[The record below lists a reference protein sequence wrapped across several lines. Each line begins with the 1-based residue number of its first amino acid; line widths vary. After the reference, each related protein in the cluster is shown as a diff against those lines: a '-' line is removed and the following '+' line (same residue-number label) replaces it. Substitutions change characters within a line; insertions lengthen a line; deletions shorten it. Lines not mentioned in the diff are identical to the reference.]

1 MGDFLL
7 DLRHRNLRCEQA
19 ESMRFFPDM
28 VVDRIV
34 RDSFT
39 LFVTRTGSDRLWAP
53 FESRDGIVIAL
64 AGRVA
69 LSRSEWEGGSRVEG
83 SGGLACKAIYQAYRE
98 RGIEG
103 LSSVSGGFA
112 IHVYDQLQKI
122 YYLVND
128 RGGAFPCYSAIASD
142 EVICSHPDVLAE
154 LIGRVGDSS
163 AGTPDAWDLTSMAQ
177 FISTGV
183 VSFPYSYYRQ
193 VVALDFGCIHSFEL
207 GRPGAPRRSTARYAS
222 WQVEFL
228 SNDTEDEIADRLA
241 DAMVASSRRRTLPI
255 LGRTAIALS
264 GGLDSRTILCAAER
278 HDNLLS
284 FCAFDK
290 QNSEFRYA
298 KSIADSLGVKLIPF
312 ERGFDHYADNAEMG
326 VRISG
331 GMGELVS
338 NHFLGFRDRL
348 NQLGVENLVT
358 GCYLDYLFK
367 SLALDSREA
376 GVLRRERFREFSFQT
391 YLPHF
396 SVAPRFAPAVHAR
409 LDTLFPEADR
419 KASDSAARARNAMR
433 RIFPLYH
440 EGDNAQR
447 LIPQRVMGWYSP
459 SVDPAM
465 LELCRTTPPEMKL
478 NKRLFRK
485 AVQRVCGEVVSRIPD
500 NNTGLPL
507 SASAFRVGLNRYRIA
522 LRNRVERHR
531 GRMATEE
538 SWPNWRY
545 YVRTSK
551 KLRSLWQRPNPL
563 ARELIS
569 ELCEEPFR
577 ENGTSYC
584 DRPTQYF
591 MRLLTLKLW
600 LDQRS
605 THRLPS

>member
-7 DLRHRNLRCEQA
+7 DLRHRNRRCEQA
-19 ESMRFFPDM
+19 ESLRFFPDM
-28 VVDRIV
+28 VVDSIV

-39 LFVTRTGSDRLWAP
+39 LFVTRTGRDRLWAP
-53 FESRDGIVIAL
+53 FESREGIVIAL

-69 LSRSEWEGGSRVEG
+69 LDASEWEGGARVEG
-83 SGGLACKAIYQAYRE
+83 TGGLACKAIYQAYRD
-98 RGIEG
+98 RGIKG
-103 LSSVSGGFA
+103 LCGLSGGFV
-112 IHVYDQLQKI
+112 IHVFDPRSNI
-122 YYLVND
+122 YHLVND
-128 RGGAFPCYSAIASD
+128 SGGAFPCYTATTSD
-142 EVICSHPDVLAE
+142 EVICSHPDILAE
-154 LIGRVGDSS
+154 LVGHPSGVS
-163 AGTPDAWDLTSMAQ
+163 PDAWDLTSMAQ

-193 VVALDFGCIHSFEL
+193 VVALDFGCVHSFEM
-207 GRPGAPRRSTARYAS
+207 GKPGPPRRLTARYAN
-222 WQVEFL
+222 WQVERL
-228 SNDTEDEIADRLA
+228 RSNTEDEIAERLA
-241 DAMVASSRRRTLPI
+241 DAMVASSRRRTLQI

-278 HDNLLS
+278 HDDLLS

-290 QNSEFRYA
+290 QNSEFRHA

-312 ERGFDHYADNAEMG
+312 ERGVDHCADNAEMG

-331 GMGELVS
+331 GMGEIVS

-358 GCYLDYLFK
+358 GCYFDYLFK
-367 SLALDSREA
+367 SLAINAREA
-376 GVLRRERFREFSFQT
+376 GLLRRERFCEFSFQT

-396 SVAPRFAPAVHAR
+396 AVAPRYAPAVHAR
-409 LDTLFPEADR
+409 LSALFPEVDR

-447 LIPQRVMGWYSP
+447 LIPQRTMGWYPP
-459 SVDPAM
+459 SVDTAL

-478 NKRLFRK
+478 NKSLFRK

-522 LRNRVERHR
+522 LRRRVEQHR
-531 GRMATEE
+531 MQMATAE
-538 SWPNWRY
+538 SWTNWPY
-545 YVRTSK
+545 YVRTSE
-551 KLRSLWQRPNPL
+551 KLRTLWQRPNPM
-563 ARELIS
+563 ARELIT

-577 ENGTSYC
+577 EDVTSYC

-605 THRLPS
+605 MRRLPS

>member
-7 DLRHRNLRCEQA
+7 DFRHRNRRREQA
-19 ESMRFFPDM
+19 EALRYFPDM

-39 LFVTRTGSDRLWAP
+39 LFVTRTGGERLWAP
-53 FESRDGIVIAL
+53 FESSDGVVVAL

-69 LSRSEWEGGSRVEG
+69 LDTGEWQGGARVEG
-83 SGGLACKAIYQAYRE
+83 SGGLACKAIYHAYRE

-103 LSSVSGGFA
+103 LSGLSGGFA
-112 IHVYDQLQKI
+112 IHVYDPHQEI
-122 YYLVND
+122 YHLVND

-142 EVICSHPDVLAE
+142 EVICSHPDMLAAS
-154 LIGRVGDSS
+154 LGRDGHPAADS
-163 AGTPDAWDLTSMAQ
+163 PDAWDLTSMAQ

-193 VVALDFGCIHSFEL
+193 VVALDFGCVHSFEL
-207 GRPGAPRRSTARYAS
+207 HRPGSPRRSTVRIAG
-222 WQVEFL
+222 WQVEHL
-228 SNDTEDEIADRLA
+228 SNETEDEIADRLA
-241 DAMVASSRRRTLPI
+241 DAMIASARHRTLPI

-278 HDNLLS
+278 HDGLLS
-284 FCAFDK
+284 FCAFDR
-290 QNSEFRYA
+290 QNLEFRYA
-298 KSIADSLGVKLIPF
+298 KSIADSLDVKLIPF
-312 ERGFDHYADNAEMG
+312 ERDFDHYADNAEMG

-331 GMGELVS
+331 GMGEIAS

-358 GCYLDYLFK
+358 GCYFDYLFK
-367 SLALDSREA
+367 SLALDSRET
-376 GVLRRERFREFSFQT
+376 GLLRRERFCEFSFQT

-396 SVAPRFAPAVHAR
+396 PVAPRFAPAVSAR
-409 LDTLFPEADR
+409 LDALFPRGDR
-419 KASDSAARARNAMR
+419 EASDSMARARNAMR

-447 LIPQRVMGWYSP
+447 LIPQRVMGWCSP
-459 SVDPAM
+459 AVDPAV

-485 AVQRVCGEVVSRIPD
+485 TVQRICGEVVSRIPD
-500 NNTGLPL
+500 ANTGLPL
-507 SASAFRVGLNRYRIA
+507 SASAFRVALNRYRFA
-522 LRNRVERHR
+522 LRGRIDRR
-531 GRMATEE
+531 RTRMATEE
-538 SWPNWRY
+538 SWPNWPY
-545 YVRTSK
+545 YVRTSE
-551 KLRSLWQRPNPL
+551 KLRTLWQRPNPL
-563 ARELIS
+563 ARELIT

-577 ENGTSYC
+577 ENVASFG

-605 THRLPS
+605 KNGDY